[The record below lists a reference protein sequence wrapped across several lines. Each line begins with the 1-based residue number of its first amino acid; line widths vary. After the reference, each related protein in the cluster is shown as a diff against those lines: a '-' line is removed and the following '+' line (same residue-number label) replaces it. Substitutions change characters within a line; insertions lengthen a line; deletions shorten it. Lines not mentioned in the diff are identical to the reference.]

1 MSVEGC
7 DEAYSLDKTTA
18 SRSSRSIDHLALCGE
33 SAFLLD
39 YLAGQTGPL
48 DEGQLDAL
56 LGSIDFTGYQ
66 LASSAATEM
75 KRTFPRSS
83 TERASTSPSSSTLRA
98 RRVQAGLP
106 MRKSIDWAAE
116 RASSS

>member
-18 SRSSRSIDHLALCGE
+18 SGPSRSIDHLALCGE

-66 LASSAATEM
+66 PASSAATRNEEDIPALID
-75 KRTFPRSS
+75 RTSEHISKFVDIAGQRGSVQVDRSLQS
-83 TERASTSPSSSTLRA
+83 RRRALHSVRP
-98 RRVQAGLP
+98 
-106 MRKSIDWAAE
+106 
-116 RASSS
+116 